1 MPVLSGHLFK
11 INLRNYHSAG
21 VPSLGFYNFI
31 FLLQCLYPKAPQFIS
46 AAQPW
51 WIINRSREQKD
62 DERQKRSIIHTQ
74 AHTFGGGVL
83 LSLFLC
89 LSPCSFTYIWH
100 TMPLEANMPELWKTK
115 TRSHKQNSHS
125 PYRMHAR
132 LLYCLSALHFL
143 CFLKWEVGGAGE
155 GWYRTSN
162 TSLSKIPWWHSKL
175 ASPFTKTGNGSRAGA
190 EKTKPQLPEV

>member
-74 AHTFGGGVL
+74 AHTFGGGGGVL

-100 TMPLEANMPELWKTK
+100 TMPLIWRQTC
-115 TRSHKQNSHS
+115 QNSERQKQGLTSRTHI
-125 PYRMHAR
+125 PLIVCTHAC
-132 LLYCLSALHFL
+132 LLSVCSALPLFP
-143 CFLKWEVGGAGE
+143 KMRGRW
-155 GWYRTSN
+155 GWRG
-162 TSLSKIPWWHSKL
+162 LI
-175 ASPFTKTGNGSRAGA
+175 
-190 EKTKPQLPEV
+190 